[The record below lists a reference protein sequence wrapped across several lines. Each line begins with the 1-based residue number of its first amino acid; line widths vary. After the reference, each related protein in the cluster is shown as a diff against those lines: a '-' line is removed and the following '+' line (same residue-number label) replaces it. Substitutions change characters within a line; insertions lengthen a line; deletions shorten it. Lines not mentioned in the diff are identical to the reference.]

1 MMYPFMTLNDDTEI
15 THSEM
20 KIDGTV
26 KVYIETPNDT
36 GGFHHATCW
45 LPEYK
50 WQDIKGYS
58 NLEIAYFKNYIASV
72 SHIIMELSRTG
83 GFNALYEK
91 ASPDLESLKI
101 IKLIIRNIR
110 LVSLKPNCQKSIL
123 ILHKTSMHFRKANV
137 RS

>member
-58 NLEIAYFKNYIASV
+58 NLEIAYFKNYNCVRLSYYYGII
-72 SHIIMELSRTG
+72 SHRR
-83 GFNALYEK
+83 F
-91 ASPDLESLKI
+91 
-101 IKLIIRNIR
+101 
-110 LVSLKPNCQKSIL
+110 
-123 ILHKTSMHFRKANV
+123 
-137 RS
+137 